1 VNILNKKNDIKKQSD
16 KIRDAWEK
24 PINDREL
31 SEIDSKIIT
40 GIEKFKR
47 KKLKNKDVLWV
58 LERLATTESAG
69 MPIYRALGALAKMQK
84 NSLIGER
91 LREIQDMMSEGKTL
105 ATAMATREKEWGEL
119 TVALIS
125 AGEASGGLD
134 TSIKKAASEL
144 ESKQRLMK
152 KVKGA
157 LFYPGAVLAI
167 TILLVSALLLFVV
180 PKFESIYGDMG
191 STLPTITKV
200 VLTLSDKAGLFF
212 TILAIL
218 LSIIFFMIKKWRKS
232 EVGALKFDQIK
243 IKLPLVGK
251 LFEKSSVA
259 RLASTLSALLGA
271 GVPLLECLKY
281 ASISVGLKTHEVAL
295 LKARERVTDGIP
307 LAVALH
313 ETGVFPELMIQLI
326 TVGSETGALPEM
338 MAKYSESALDE
349 LNESAESLTT
359 LIEPLMMV
367 VIGGIVGIFLVALYL
382 PVLDI
387 SSKI

>member
-1 VNILNKKNDIKKQSD
+1 MMAKFSKEKSLSD
-16 KIRDAWEK
+16 KLREDWEK
-24 PINDREL
+24 PINEREL
-31 SEIDSKIIT
+31 TNLDLKI
-40 GIEKFKR
+40 KSSFRRFK
-47 KKLKNKDVLWV
+47 KSKLKNKDVLWV

-69 MPIYRALGALAKMQK
+69 MPIYRALGALAKMQRDTI
-84 NSLIGER
+84 IGIR
-91 LREIQDMMSEGKTL
+91 LREIQDLMSEGKTL
-105 ATAMATREKEWGEL
+105 ATAMATRENEWGEL

-134 TSIKKAASEL
+134 ISIKKAATEL
-144 ESKQRLMK
+144 ESKERLKK

-157 LFYPGAVLAI
+157 LFYPAAVLAI
-167 TILLVSALLLFVV
+167 TVLLVSALLLFVV

-191 STLPTITKV
+191 SGLPGITKV
-200 VLTLSDKAGLFF
+200 VLTLSDRAGVFF
-212 TILAIL
+212 LIMGLLITGLVFAI
-218 LSIIFFMIKKWRKS
+218 KNWRKKES
-232 EVGALKFDQIK
+232 GALKFDQIK
-243 IKLPLVGK
+243 IKMPLVGK

-259 RLASTLSALLGA
+259 RLASTLAALLGA

-281 ASISVGLKTHEVAL
+281 ASLSVGLKTHEVAL
-295 LKARERVTDGIP
+295 NVARERVTDGVP
-307 LAVALH
+307 LAIALH
-313 ETGVFPELMIQLI
+313 ETGVFPELMVQLI

-338 MAKYSESALDE
+338 MAKYSESALEE

>member
-1 VNILNKKNDIKKQSD
+1 MIKARKNKPKNSFEKD
-16 KIRDAWEK
+16 KELWEQ
-24 PINDREL
+24 PINEREI
-31 SEIDSKIIT
+31 SNIDY
-40 GIEKFKR
+40 KFKNGFNKLKR
-47 KKLKNKDVLWV
+47 KKLKNRDVLWI

-69 MPIYRALGALAKMQK
+69 MPLYRALGALAKMQK
-84 NSLIGER
+84 NTLIGER
-91 LREIQDMMSEGKTL
+91 LVEIQNLMSEGKTL
-105 ATAMATREKEWGEL
+105 ASSLATRENEWGEL

-134 TSIKKAASEL
+134 ISIKKAAIEL
-144 ESKQRLMK
+144 ESKERLKK
-152 KVKGA
+152 KVKSA
-157 LFYPGAVLAI
+157 LFYPVAVLAI

-191 STLPTITKV
+191 SSLPTVTKV
-200 VLTLSDKAGLFF
+200 VLALSDKAG
-212 TILAIL
+212 
-218 LSIIFFMIKKWRKS
+218 IFFIVLGVLSAGSYIAVKRWR
-232 EVGALKFDQIK
+232 ENEAGALKFDKIK

-259 RLASTLSALLGA
+259 RLSSTLAALLGA

-281 ASISVGLKTHEVAL
+281 ASLSVGLKTHEMAL
-295 LKARERVTDGIP
+295 IRAKERVTDGIP
-307 LAVALH
+307 LSVALY

-338 MAKYSESALDE
+338 MAKYSESAIEE
-349 LNESAESLTT
+349 LNDTTESMTT

>member
-1 VNILNKKNDIKKQSD
+1 MIKARKNKPKNSFEKD
-16 KIRDAWEK
+16 KELWEQ
-24 PINDREL
+24 PINEREI
-31 SEIDSKIIT
+31 SNIDY
-40 GIEKFKR
+40 KFKNGFNKLKR
-47 KKLKNKDVLWV
+47 KKLKNRDVLWI

-69 MPIYRALGALAKMQK
+69 MPLYRALGALAKMQK
-84 NSLIGER
+84 NTLIGER
-91 LREIQDMMSEGKTL
+91 LTEIQNLMSEGKTL
-105 ATAMATREKEWGEL
+105 ASSLATRESEWGEL

-134 TSIKKAASEL
+134 ISIKKAAIEL
-144 ESKQRLMK
+144 ESKERLKK
-152 KVKGA
+152 KVKSA
-157 LFYPGAVLAI
+157 LFYPAAVLAI

-191 STLPTITKV
+191 SSLPAVTKV
-200 VLTLSDKAGLFF
+200 VLALSDKAG
-212 TILAIL
+212 
-218 LSIIFFMIKKWRKS
+218 IFFIVLGLFSAGSYIAIKRWRES
-232 EVGALKFDQIK
+232 EAGALKFDKIK

-259 RLASTLSALLGA
+259 RLSSTLAALLGA

-281 ASISVGLKTHEVAL
+281 ASLSVGLKTHEMAL
-295 LKARERVTDGIP
+295 IRAKERVTDGIP
-307 LAVALH
+307 LSVALY

-338 MAKYSESALDE
+338 MAKYSESAIEE
-349 LNESAESLTT
+349 LNDTTESMTT

>member
-1 VNILNKKNDIKKQSD
+1 VIKARKNKPKNSFEKD
-16 KIRDAWEK
+16 KELWEQ
-24 PINDREL
+24 PINEREI
-31 SEIDSKIIT
+31 SNIDY
-40 GIEKFKR
+40 KFKNGFNKLKR
-47 KKLKNKDVLWV
+47 KKLKNRDVLWI

-69 MPIYRALGALAKMQK
+69 MPLYRALGALAKMQK
-84 NSLIGER
+84 NTLIGER
-91 LREIQDMMSEGKTL
+91 LVEIQNLMSEGKTL
-105 ATAMATREKEWGEL
+105 ASSLATREKEWGEL

-134 TSIKKAASEL
+134 TSIKKAAIEL
-144 ESKQRLMK
+144 ESKERLKK
-152 KVKGA
+152 KVKSA
-157 LFYPGAVLAI
+157 LFYPAAVLAI

-191 STLPTITKV
+191 SSLPTVTKV
-200 VLTLSDKAGLFF
+200 VLALSDKAGIFF
-212 TILAIL
+212 TVLGV
-218 LSIIFFMIKKWRKS
+218 LSAGSYIAVKRWR
-232 EVGALKFDQIK
+232 ENEAGALKFDKIK

-259 RLASTLSALLGA
+259 RLSSTLAALLGA

-281 ASISVGLKTHEVAL
+281 ASLSVGLKTHEMAL
-295 LKARERVTDGIP
+295 IRAKERVTDGIP
-307 LAVALH
+307 LSVALY

-338 MAKYSESALDE
+338 MAKYSESAIEE
-349 LNESAESLTT
+349 LNDTTESMTT

>member
-1 VNILNKKNDIKKQSD
+1 MIKARKNKPKNSFEKD
-16 KIRDAWEK
+16 KELWEQ
-24 PINDREL
+24 PINEREI
-31 SEIDSKIIT
+31 SNIDY
-40 GIEKFKR
+40 KFKNGFNKLKR
-47 KKLKNKDVLWV
+47 KKLKNRDVLWI

-69 MPIYRALGALAKMQK
+69 MPLYRALGALAKMQK
-84 NSLIGER
+84 NTLIGER
-91 LREIQDMMSEGKTL
+91 LVEIQNLMSEGKTL
-105 ATAMATREKEWGEL
+105 ASSLATREKEWGEL

-134 TSIKKAASEL
+134 TSIKKAAIEL
-144 ESKQRLMK
+144 EGKERLKK
-152 KVKGA
+152 KVKSA
-157 LFYPGAVLAI
+157 LFYPAAVLAI

-191 STLPTITKV
+191 SSLPTVTKV
-200 VLTLSDKAGLFF
+200 VLALSDKAGIFF
-212 TILAIL
+212 TVLGV
-218 LSIIFFMIKKWRKS
+218 LSAGSYIAVKRWR
-232 EVGALKFDQIK
+232 ENEAGALKFDKIK

-259 RLASTLSALLGA
+259 RLSSTLAALLGA

-281 ASISVGLKTHEVAL
+281 ASLSVGLKTHEMAL
-295 LKARERVTDGIP
+295 IRAKERVTDGIP
-307 LAVALH
+307 LSVALY

-338 MAKYSESALDE
+338 MAKYSESAIEE
-349 LNESAESLTT
+349 LNDTTESMTT

>member
-1 VNILNKKNDIKKQSD
+1 MFKGKNKSKNSFERD
-16 KIRDAWEK
+16 KELWEQ
-24 PINDREL
+24 PINEREIYN
-31 SEIDSKIIT
+31 IDY
-40 GIEKFKR
+40 KFKNGFNKLKR
-47 KKLKNKDVLWV
+47 KKLKNRDVLWI

-69 MPIYRALGALAKMQK
+69 MPLYRALGALAKMQK
-84 NSLIGER
+84 NTLIGDR
-91 LREIQDMMSEGKTL
+91 LTEIQNLMSEGKTL
-105 ATAMATREKEWGEL
+105 ASSLATRESEWGEL

-134 TSIKKAASEL
+134 ISIKKAAIEL
-144 ESKQRLMK
+144 ESKERLKK
-152 KVKGA
+152 KVKSA
-157 LFYPGAVLAI
+157 LFYPAAVLAI
-167 TILLVSALLLFVV
+167 TVLLVSALLLFVV

-191 STLPTITKV
+191 SSLPAITKV
-200 VLTLSDKAGLFF
+200 VLALSDKAG
-212 TILAIL
+212 
-218 LSIIFFMIKKWRKS
+218 IFFAIVGVISAAAFISIKRWRKT
-232 EVGALKFDQIK
+232 EEGALKFDKIK
-243 IKLPLVGK
+243 VKLPLVGK

-259 RLASTLSALLGA
+259 RLSSTLSALLGA

-281 ASISVGLKTHEVAL
+281 ASLSVGLKTHEMAL
-295 LKARERVTDGIP
+295 IRTKERVTDGIP
-307 LAVALH
+307 LSVALY

-338 MAKYSESALDE
+338 MAKYSESALEE
-349 LNESAESLTT
+349 LNDTTESMTT

>member
-1 VNILNKKNDIKKQSD
+1 MMAKFSKEKSLSD
-16 KIRDAWEK
+16 KLREDWEK
-24 PINDREL
+24 PINEREL
-31 SEIDSKIIT
+31 TNLDFKIKSSFRRFKKSKL
-40 GIEKFKR
+40 R
-47 KKLKNKDVLWV
+47 NKDVLWV

-69 MPIYRALGALAKMQK
+69 MPIYRALGALAKMQRDTI
-84 NSLIGER
+84 IGIR
-91 LREIQDMMSEGKTL
+91 LREIQDLMSEGKTL
-105 ATAMATREKEWGEL
+105 ATAMATRENEWGEL

-134 TSIKKAASEL
+134 ISIKKAATEL
-144 ESKQRLMK
+144 ESKERLKK

-157 LFYPGAVLAI
+157 LFYPAAVLAI
-167 TILLVSALLLFVV
+167 TVLLVSALLLFVV

-191 STLPTITKV
+191 SGLPGITKV
-200 VLTLSDKAGLFF
+200 VLTLSDRAGVFF
-212 TILAIL
+212 LIMGLLITGLVFAI
-218 LSIIFFMIKKWRKS
+218 KNWRKKES
-232 EVGALKFDQIK
+232 GALKFDQIK
-243 IKLPLVGK
+243 IKMPLVGK

-259 RLASTLSALLGA
+259 RLASTLAALLGA

-281 ASISVGLKTHEVAL
+281 ASLSVGLKTHEVAL
-295 LKARERVTDGIP
+295 NVARERVTDGVP
-307 LAVALH
+307 LAIALH
-313 ETGVFPELMIQLI
+313 ETGVFPELMVQLI

-338 MAKYSESALDE
+338 MAKYSESALEE

>member
-1 VNILNKKNDIKKQSD
+1 MMAKFSKEKSLSD
-16 KIRDAWEK
+16 KLREDWEK
-24 PINDREL
+24 PINEREL
-31 SEIDSKIIT
+31 TNLDFKIKSSFRRFKKSKL
-40 GIEKFKR
+40 R
-47 KKLKNKDVLWV
+47 NKDVLWV

-69 MPIYRALGALAKMQK
+69 MPIYRALGALAKMQRDTI
-84 NSLIGER
+84 IGIR
-91 LREIQDMMSEGKTL
+91 LREIQDLMSEGKTL
-105 ATAMATREKEWGEL
+105 ATAMATRENEWGEL

-134 TSIKKAASEL
+134 ISIKKAATEL
-144 ESKQRLMK
+144 ESKERLKK

-157 LFYPGAVLAI
+157 LFYPAAVLAI
-167 TILLVSALLLFVV
+167 TVLLVSALLLFVV

-191 STLPTITKV
+191 SGLPGITKV
-200 VLTLSDKAGLFF
+200 VLTLSDRAGVFF
-212 TILAIL
+212 LIMGFLITGLVFAI
-218 LSIIFFMIKKWRKS
+218 KNWRKKES
-232 EVGALKFDQIK
+232 GALKFDQIK
-243 IKLPLVGK
+243 IKMPLVGK

-259 RLASTLSALLGA
+259 RLASTLAALLGA

-281 ASISVGLKTHEVAL
+281 ASLSVGLKTHEVAL
-295 LKARERVTDGIP
+295 NVARERVTDGVP
-307 LAVALH
+307 LAIALH
-313 ETGVFPELMIQLI
+313 ETGVFPELMVQLI

-338 MAKYSESALDE
+338 MAKYSESALEE

>member
-1 VNILNKKNDIKKQSD
+1 MIKARKNKPKNSFEKD
-16 KIRDAWEK
+16 KELWEQ
-24 PINDREL
+24 PINEREI
-31 SEIDSKIIT
+31 SNIDY
-40 GIEKFKR
+40 KFKNGFNKLKR
-47 KKLKNKDVLWV
+47 KKLKNRDVLWI

-69 MPIYRALGALAKMQK
+69 MPLYRALGALAKMQK
-84 NSLIGER
+84 NTLIGER
-91 LREIQDMMSEGKTL
+91 LTEIQNLMSEGKTL
-105 ATAMATREKEWGEL
+105 ASSLATRESEWGEL

-134 TSIKKAASEL
+134 TSIKKAAIEL
-144 ESKQRLMK
+144 ESKERLKK
-152 KVKGA
+152 KVKSA
-157 LFYPGAVLAI
+157 LFYPAAVLAI

-191 STLPTITKV
+191 SSLPTVTKV
-200 VLTLSDKAGLFF
+200 VLALSDKAG
-212 TILAIL
+212 
-218 LSIIFFMIKKWRKS
+218 IFFIVLGVLSTGSYIAVKRWR
-232 EVGALKFDQIK
+232 ENEAGALKFDKIK

-259 RLASTLSALLGA
+259 RLSSTLAALLGA

-281 ASISVGLKTHEVAL
+281 ASLSVGLKTHELAL
-295 LKARERVTDGIP
+295 IRAKDRVTDGIP
-307 LAVALH
+307 LSVALY

-338 MAKYSESALDE
+338 MAKYSESAIEE
-349 LNESAESLTT
+349 LNDTTESMTT

>member
-1 VNILNKKNDIKKQSD
+1 VIKARKNKPKNSFEKD
-16 KIRDAWEK
+16 KELWEQ
-24 PINDREL
+24 PINEREI
-31 SEIDSKIIT
+31 SNIDY
-40 GIEKFKR
+40 KFKNGFNKLKR
-47 KKLKNKDVLWV
+47 KKLKNRDVLWI

-69 MPIYRALGALAKMQK
+69 MPLYRALGALAKMQK
-84 NSLIGER
+84 NTLIGER
-91 LREIQDMMSEGKTL
+91 LVEIQNLMSEGKTL
-105 ATAMATREKEWGEL
+105 ASSLATREKEWGEL

-134 TSIKKAASEL
+134 TSIKKAAIEL
-144 ESKQRLMK
+144 EGKERLKK
-152 KVKGA
+152 KVKSA
-157 LFYPGAVLAI
+157 LFYPAAVLAI

-191 STLPTITKV
+191 SSLPTVTKV
-200 VLTLSDKAGLFF
+200 VLALSDKAGIFF
-212 TILAIL
+212 TVLGV
-218 LSIIFFMIKKWRKS
+218 LSAGSYIAVKRWR
-232 EVGALKFDQIK
+232 ENEAGALKFDKIK

-259 RLASTLSALLGA
+259 RLSSTLAALLGA

-281 ASISVGLKTHEVAL
+281 ASLSVGLKTHEMAL
-295 LKARERVTDGIP
+295 IRAKERVTDGIP
-307 LAVALH
+307 LSVALY

-338 MAKYSESALDE
+338 MAKYSESAIEE
-349 LNESAESLTT
+349 LNDTTESMTT

>member
-1 VNILNKKNDIKKQSD
+1 VIKARKNKPKNSFEKD
-16 KIRDAWEK
+16 KELWEQ
-24 PINDREL
+24 PINEREI
-31 SEIDSKIIT
+31 SNIDY
-40 GIEKFKR
+40 KFKNGFNKLKR
-47 KKLKNKDVLWV
+47 KKLKNRDVLWI

-69 MPIYRALGALAKMQK
+69 MPLYRALGALAKMQK
-84 NSLIGER
+84 NTLIGER
-91 LREIQDMMSEGKTL
+91 LVEIQNLMSEGKTL
-105 ATAMATREKEWGEL
+105 ASSLATRENEWGEL

-134 TSIKKAASEL
+134 TSIKKAAIEL
-144 ESKQRLMK
+144 ESKERLKK
-152 KVKGA
+152 KVKSA
-157 LFYPGAVLAI
+157 LFYPAAVLAI

-191 STLPTITKV
+191 SSLPTVTKV
-200 VLTLSDKAGLFF
+200 VLALSDKAG
-212 TILAIL
+212 
-218 LSIIFFMIKKWRKS
+218 IFFIVLGVLSAGSYIAIKRWR
-232 EVGALKFDQIK
+232 ENEEGALKFDKIK

-259 RLASTLSALLGA
+259 RLSSTLAALLGA

-281 ASISVGLKTHEVAL
+281 ASLSVGLKTHEMAL
-295 LKARERVTDGIP
+295 IRAKERVTDGIP
-307 LAVALH
+307 LSVALY

-338 MAKYSESALDE
+338 MAKYSESAIEE
-349 LNESAESLTT
+349 LNDTTESMTT

>member
-1 VNILNKKNDIKKQSD
+1 MIKARKNKAKNSFEKD
-16 KIRDAWEK
+16 KELWEQ
-24 PINDREL
+24 PINEREI
-31 SEIDSKIIT
+31 SNIDY
-40 GIEKFKR
+40 KFKNGFNKLKR
-47 KKLKNKDVLWV
+47 KKLKNRDVLWI

-69 MPIYRALGALAKMQK
+69 MPLYRALGALAKMQK
-84 NSLIGER
+84 NTLIGER
-91 LREIQDMMSEGKTL
+91 LVEIQNLMSEGKTL
-105 ATAMATREKEWGEL
+105 ASSLATRENEWGEL

-134 TSIKKAASEL
+134 ISIKKAAIEL
-144 ESKQRLMK
+144 ESKERLKK
-152 KVKGA
+152 KVKSA
-157 LFYPGAVLAI
+157 LFYPAAVLAI

-191 STLPTITKV
+191 SSLPTVTKV
-200 VLTLSDKAGLFF
+200 VLALSDKAG
-212 TILAIL
+212 
-218 LSIIFFMIKKWRKS
+218 IFFIVLGVLSAGSYIAVKRWR
-232 EVGALKFDQIK
+232 ENEAGALKFDKIK

-259 RLASTLSALLGA
+259 RLSSTLAALLGA

-281 ASISVGLKTHEVAL
+281 ASLSVGLKTHEMAL
-295 LKARERVTDGIP
+295 IRAKERVTDGIP
-307 LAVALH
+307 LSVALY

-338 MAKYSESALDE
+338 MAKYSESAIEE
-349 LNESAESLTT
+349 LNDTTESMTT

>member
-1 VNILNKKNDIKKQSD
+1 MIKARKNKPKNSFEKD
-16 KIRDAWEK
+16 KELWEQ
-24 PINDREL
+24 PINEREI
-31 SEIDSKIIT
+31 SNIDY
-40 GIEKFKR
+40 KFKNGFNKLKR
-47 KKLKNKDVLWV
+47 KKLKNRDVLWI

-69 MPIYRALGALAKMQK
+69 MPLYRALGALAKMQK
-84 NSLIGER
+84 NTLIGER
-91 LREIQDMMSEGKTL
+91 LVEIQNLMSEGKTL
-105 ATAMATREKEWGEL
+105 ASSLATREKEWGEL

-134 TSIKKAASEL
+134 TSIKKAAIEL
-144 ESKQRLMK
+144 ESKERLKK
-152 KVKGA
+152 KVKSA
-157 LFYPGAVLAI
+157 LFYPAAVLAI

-191 STLPTITKV
+191 SSLPTVTKV
-200 VLTLSDKAGLFF
+200 VLALSDKAGIFF
-212 TILAIL
+212 TVLGV
-218 LSIIFFMIKKWRKS
+218 LSAGSYIAVKRWR
-232 EVGALKFDQIK
+232 ENEAGALKFDKIK

-259 RLASTLSALLGA
+259 RLSSTLAALLGA

-281 ASISVGLKTHEVAL
+281 ASLSVGLKTHEMAL
-295 LKARERVTDGIP
+295 IRAKERVTDGIP
-307 LAVALH
+307 LSVALY

-338 MAKYSESALDE
+338 MAKYSESAIEE
-349 LNESAESLTT
+349 LNDTTESMTT

>member
-1 VNILNKKNDIKKQSD
+1 MSKNKVVKSNYDRLKD
-16 KIRDAWEK
+16 EWEK

-31 SEIDSKIIT
+31 YNNDYQIKSKFN
-40 GIEKFKR
+40 KLR
-47 KKLKNKDVLWV
+47 KSKLKSKDVLWV
-58 LERLATTESAG
+58 LDRLATTESAG
-69 MPIYRALGALAKMQK
+69 MPIYRALGALAKMQRK
-84 NSLIGER
+84 TLIGDR
-91 LREIQDMMSEGKTL
+91 LTEIQDLMSEGKTL
-105 ATAMATREKEWGEL
+105 ATAMATREREWGEL

-134 TSIKKAASEL
+134 ISIKKAALEL
-144 ESKQRLMK
+144 QSKERLKK

-157 LFYPGAVLAI
+157 LFYPAAVLGI
-167 TILLVSALLLFVV
+167 TVLLVSALLLFVV

-191 STLPTITKV
+191 SNLPGITKV
-200 VLTLSDKAGLFF
+200 VLTLSDRAG
-212 TILAIL
+212 
-218 LSIIFFMIKKWRKS
+218 IFFLSLGFIITGLVLIIKNWRKK
-232 EVGALKFDQIK
+232 EIGALKFDEYK

-281 ASISVGLKTHEVAL
+281 SSLSVGLKTHEVAL
-295 LKARERVTDGIP
+295 NNARERVTDGIP

-338 MAKYSESALDE
+338 MAKYSESALEE
-349 LNESAESLTT
+349 LNQSAESLTT

>member
-1 VNILNKKNDIKKQSD
+1 VIKARKNKAKNSFEKD
-16 KIRDAWEK
+16 KELWEQ
-24 PINDREL
+24 PINEREI
-31 SEIDSKIIT
+31 SNIDY
-40 GIEKFKR
+40 KFKNGFNKLKR
-47 KKLKNKDVLWV
+47 KKLKNRDVLWI

-69 MPIYRALGALAKMQK
+69 MPLYRALGALAKMQK
-84 NSLIGER
+84 NTLIGER
-91 LREIQDMMSEGKTL
+91 LVEIQNLMSEGKTL
-105 ATAMATREKEWGEL
+105 ASSLATRENEWGEL

-134 TSIKKAASEL
+134 ISIKKAAIEL
-144 ESKQRLMK
+144 ESKERLKK
-152 KVKGA
+152 KVKSA
-157 LFYPGAVLAI
+157 LFYPAAVLAI

-191 STLPTITKV
+191 SSLPTVTKV
-200 VLTLSDKAGLFF
+200 VLALSDKAG
-212 TILAIL
+212 
-218 LSIIFFMIKKWRKS
+218 IFFIVLGVLSAGSYIAVKRWR
-232 EVGALKFDQIK
+232 ENEAGALKFDKIK

-259 RLASTLSALLGA
+259 RLSSTLAALLGA

-281 ASISVGLKTHEVAL
+281 ASLSVGLKTHEMAL
-295 LKARERVTDGIP
+295 IRAKERVTDGIP
-307 LAVALH
+307 LSVALY

-338 MAKYSESALDE
+338 MAKYSESAIEE
-349 LNESAESLTT
+349 LNDTTESMTT

>member
-1 VNILNKKNDIKKQSD
+1 MMAKFSKEKSLSD
-16 KIRDAWEK
+16 KLREDWEK
-24 PINDREL
+24 PINEREL
-31 SEIDSKIIT
+31 TNLDSKI
-40 GIEKFKR
+40 KSSFRRFK
-47 KKLKNKDVLWV
+47 KSKLRNKDVLWV

-69 MPIYRALGALAKMQK
+69 MPIYRALGALAKMQRDTI
-84 NSLIGER
+84 IGIR
-91 LREIQDMMSEGKTL
+91 LREIQDLMSEGKTL
-105 ATAMATREKEWGEL
+105 ATAMATRENEWGEL

-134 TSIKKAASEL
+134 ISIKKAATEL
-144 ESKQRLMK
+144 ESKERLKK

-157 LFYPGAVLAI
+157 LFYPAAVLAI
-167 TILLVSALLLFVV
+167 TVLLVSALLLFVV

-191 STLPTITKV
+191 SGLPGITKV
-200 VLTLSDKAGLFF
+200 VLTLSDRAGVFF
-212 TILAIL
+212 LIMGLLITGLVFAI
-218 LSIIFFMIKKWRKS
+218 KNWRKKES
-232 EVGALKFDQIK
+232 GALKFDQIK
-243 IKLPLVGK
+243 IKMPLVGK

-259 RLASTLSALLGA
+259 RLASTLAALLGA

-281 ASISVGLKTHEVAL
+281 ASLSVGLKTHEVAL
-295 LKARERVTDGIP
+295 NVARERVTDGVP
-307 LAVALH
+307 LAIALH
-313 ETGVFPELMIQLI
+313 ETGVFPELMVQLI

-338 MAKYSESALDE
+338 MAKYSESALEE

>member
-1 VNILNKKNDIKKQSD
+1 MISKFSKEKSSAD
-16 KIRDAWEK
+16 KLRDEWEK
-24 PINDREL
+24 PINEREFSNL
-31 SEIDSKIIT
+31 DLKI
-40 GIEKFKR
+40 KSSFRRFK
-47 KKLKNKDVLWV
+47 KTKLKNKDVLWI

-69 MPIYRALGALAKMQK
+69 MPIYRALGALAKMQRDTI
-84 NSLIGER
+84 IGVR
-91 LREIQDMMSEGKTL
+91 LREIQDLMSEGKTL
-105 ATAMATREKEWGEL
+105 ATAMATRENEWGEL

-134 TSIKKAASEL
+134 ISIKKAAIEL
-144 ESKQRLMK
+144 ESKERLKK

-157 LFYPGAVLAI
+157 LFYPAAVLAI
-167 TILLVSALLLFVV
+167 TVLLVSALLLFVV

-191 STLPTITKV
+191 SGLPGITKV
-200 VLTLSDKAGLFF
+200 VLTLSDRAG
-212 TILAIL
+212 
-218 LSIIFFMIKKWRKS
+218 IFFLVMGLIIGGVVVATKNWRKKES
-232 EVGALKFDQIK
+232 GALKFDQIK

-259 RLASTLSALLGA
+259 RLASTLAALLGA

-281 ASISVGLKTHEVAL
+281 ASLSVGLKTHEVAL
-295 LKARERVTDGIP
+295 NVAKERVTDGIP

-313 ETGVFPELMIQLI
+313 ETGVFPELMVQLI

-338 MAKYSESALDE
+338 MAKYSESALEE

>member
-1 VNILNKKNDIKKQSD
+1 MMAKFSKEKSLSD
-16 KIRDAWEK
+16 KLREDWEK
-24 PINDREL
+24 PINEREL
-31 SEIDSKIIT
+31 TNLDFKI
-40 GIEKFKR
+40 KSSFRRFK
-47 KKLKNKDVLWV
+47 KSKLKNKDVLWV

-69 MPIYRALGALAKMQK
+69 MPIYRALGALAKMQRDTI
-84 NSLIGER
+84 IGIR
-91 LREIQDMMSEGKTL
+91 LREIQDLMSEGKTL
-105 ATAMATREKEWGEL
+105 ATAMATRENEWGEL

-134 TSIKKAASEL
+134 ISIKKAATEL
-144 ESKQRLMK
+144 ESKERLKK

-157 LFYPGAVLAI
+157 LFYPAAVLAI
-167 TILLVSALLLFVV
+167 TVLLVSALLLFVV

-191 STLPTITKV
+191 SGLPGITKV
-200 VLTLSDKAGLFF
+200 VLTLSDRAGVFF
-212 TILAIL
+212 LIIGLLITGLVFAI
-218 LSIIFFMIKKWRKS
+218 KNWRKKES
-232 EVGALKFDQIK
+232 GALKFDQIK
-243 IKLPLVGK
+243 IKMPLVGK

-259 RLASTLSALLGA
+259 RLASTLAALLGA

-281 ASISVGLKTHEVAL
+281 ASLSVGLKTHEVAL
-295 LKARERVTDGIP
+295 NVARERVTDGVP
-307 LAVALH
+307 LAIALH
-313 ETGVFPELMIQLI
+313 ETGVFPELMVQLV

-338 MAKYSESALDE
+338 MAKYSESALEE

>member
-1 VNILNKKNDIKKQSD
+1 
-16 KIRDAWEK
+16 
-24 PINDREL
+24 
-31 SEIDSKIIT
+31 
-40 GIEKFKR
+40 
-47 KKLKNKDVLWV
+47 
-58 LERLATTESAG
+58 
-69 MPIYRALGALAKMQK
+69 
-84 NSLIGER
+84 
-91 LREIQDMMSEGKTL
+91 MSEGKTL
-105 ATAMATREKEWGEL
+105 ATAMATRENEWGEL

-134 TSIKKAASEL
+134 ISIKKAATEL
-144 ESKQRLMK
+144 ESKERLKK

-157 LFYPGAVLAI
+157 LFYPAAVLAI
-167 TILLVSALLLFVV
+167 TVLLVSALLLFVV

-191 STLPTITKV
+191 SGLPGITKV
-200 VLTLSDKAGLFF
+200 VLTLSDRAGVFF
-212 TILAIL
+212 LIIGLLITGLVFAI
-218 LSIIFFMIKKWRKS
+218 KNWRKKES
-232 EVGALKFDQIK
+232 GALKFDQIK
-243 IKLPLVGK
+243 IKMPLVGK

-259 RLASTLSALLGA
+259 RLASTLAALLGA

-281 ASISVGLKTHEVAL
+281 ASLSVGLKTHEVAL
-295 LKARERVTDGIP
+295 NVARERVTDGVP
-307 LAVALH
+307 LAIALH
-313 ETGVFPELMIQLI
+313 ETGVFPELMVQLV

-338 MAKYSESALDE
+338 MAKYSESALEE

>member
-1 VNILNKKNDIKKQSD
+1 MLKAKKNMHKNSFEKD
-16 KIRDAWEK
+16 KELWEQ
-24 PINDREL
+24 PINEREI
-31 SEIDSKIIT
+31 SNIDY
-40 GIEKFKR
+40 KFKNSFNKLKR
-47 KKLKNKDVLWV
+47 KKLKNRDVLWV

-69 MPIYRALGALAKMQK
+69 MPLYRALGALAKMEK
-84 NSLIGER
+84 NTLIGER
-91 LREIQDMMSEGKTL
+91 LTEIQNLMSEGKTL
-105 ATAMATREKEWGEL
+105 ASSLATRESEWGEL

-134 TSIKKAASEL
+134 ISIKKAAIEL
-144 ESKQRLMK
+144 ESKERLKK
-152 KVKGA
+152 KVKSA
-157 LFYPGAVLAI
+157 LFYPAAVLAI
-167 TILLVSALLLFVV
+167 TVLLVSALLLFVV

-191 STLPTITKV
+191 SSLPAVTKV
-200 VLTLSDKAGLFF
+200 VLALSDKAGIFF
-212 TILAIL
+212 IVLGL
-218 LSIIFFMIKKWRKS
+218 LSVGFYIVIKRWRES
-232 EVGALKFDQIK
+232 EKGALKFDKIK
-243 IKLPLVGK
+243 IRLPLVGK

-259 RLASTLSALLGA
+259 RLSSTLAALLGA

-281 ASISVGLKTHEVAL
+281 ASLSVGLKTHEMAL
-295 LKARERVTDGIP
+295 IRARERVTDGIP
-307 LAVALH
+307 LSVALY

-338 MAKYSESALDE
+338 MDKYSESAIEE
-349 LNESAESLTT
+349 LNDTTESMTT

>member
-1 VNILNKKNDIKKQSD
+1 
-16 KIRDAWEK
+16 
-24 PINDREL
+24 
-31 SEIDSKIIT
+31 
-40 GIEKFKR
+40 
-47 KKLKNKDVLWV
+47 
-58 LERLATTESAG
+58 LATTESAG
-69 MPIYRALGALAKMQK
+69 MPLYRALGALAKMQK
-84 NSLIGER
+84 NTLIGER
-91 LREIQDMMSEGKTL
+91 LVEIQNLMSEGKTL
-105 ATAMATREKEWGEL
+105 ASSLATREKEWGEL

-134 TSIKKAASEL
+134 TSIKKAAIEL
-144 ESKQRLMK
+144 ESKERLKK
-152 KVKGA
+152 KVKSA
-157 LFYPGAVLAI
+157 LFYPAAVLAI

-191 STLPTITKV
+191 SSLPTVTKV
-200 VLTLSDKAGLFF
+200 VLALSDKAGIFF
-212 TILAIL
+212 TVLGV
-218 LSIIFFMIKKWRKS
+218 LSAGSYIAVKRWR
-232 EVGALKFDQIK
+232 ENEAGALKFDKIK

-259 RLASTLSALLGA
+259 RLSSTLAALLGA

-281 ASISVGLKTHEVAL
+281 ASLSVGLKTHEMAL
-295 LKARERVTDGIP
+295 IRAKERVTDGIP
-307 LAVALH
+307 LSVALY

-338 MAKYSESALDE
+338 MAKYSESAIEE
-349 LNESAESLTT
+349 LNDTTESMTT

>member
-1 VNILNKKNDIKKQSD
+1 MIKARKNKPKNSFEKD
-16 KIRDAWEK
+16 KELWEQ
-24 PINDREL
+24 PINEREI
-31 SEIDSKIIT
+31 SNIDY
-40 GIEKFKR
+40 KFKNGFNKLKR
-47 KKLKNKDVLWV
+47 KKLKNRDVLWI

-69 MPIYRALGALAKMQK
+69 MPLYRALGALAKMQK
-84 NSLIGER
+84 NTLIGER
-91 LREIQDMMSEGKTL
+91 LTEIQNLMSEGKTL
-105 ATAMATREKEWGEL
+105 ASSLATREGEWGEL

-134 TSIKKAASEL
+134 TSIKKAAIEL
-144 ESKQRLMK
+144 ESKERLKK
-152 KVKGA
+152 KVKSA
-157 LFYPGAVLAI
+157 LFYPAAVLAI

-191 STLPTITKV
+191 SSLPAVTKV
-200 VLTLSDKAGLFF
+200 VLALSDKAG
-212 TILAIL
+212 
-218 LSIIFFMIKKWRKS
+218 IFFIVLGLFSAGSYVAVKRWRES
-232 EVGALKFDQIK
+232 EEGALKFDKIK

-259 RLASTLSALLGA
+259 RLSSTLAALLGA

-281 ASISVGLKTHEVAL
+281 ASLSVGLKTHEMAL
-295 LKARERVTDGIP
+295 IRAKERVTDGIP
-307 LAVALH
+307 LSVALY

-338 MAKYSESALDE
+338 MAKYSESAIDE
-349 LNESAESLTT
+349 LNDTTESMTT

>member
-1 VNILNKKNDIKKQSD
+1 MSKNKVVKSNYDRLKD
-16 KIRDAWEK
+16 EWER

-31 SEIDSKIIT
+31 YNNDYIIKSKFN
-40 GIEKFKR
+40 KLR
-47 KKLKNKDVLWV
+47 KSKLKSKDVLWV
-58 LERLATTESAG
+58 LDRLATTESAG
-69 MPIYRALGALAKMQK
+69 MPIYRALGALAKMQRK
-84 NSLIGER
+84 TLIGDR
-91 LREIQDMMSEGKTL
+91 LTEIQDLMSEGKTL
-105 ATAMATREKEWGEL
+105 ATAMATREREWGEL

-134 TSIKKAASEL
+134 ISIKKAALEL
-144 ESKQRLMK
+144 QSKERLKK

-157 LFYPGAVLAI
+157 LFYPAAVLGI
-167 TILLVSALLLFVV
+167 TVLLVSALLLFVV

-191 STLPTITKV
+191 SNLPGITKV
-200 VLTLSDKAGLFF
+200 VLTLSDRAG
-212 TILAIL
+212 
-218 LSIIFFMIKKWRKS
+218 IFFLSLGFIITGLVLIIKNWRKKES
-232 EVGALKFDQIK
+232 GALKFDEYK

-281 ASISVGLKTHEVAL
+281 SSLSVGLKTHEVAL
-295 LKARERVTDGIP
+295 NNARERVTDGIP

-338 MAKYSESALDE
+338 MAKYSESALEE
-349 LNESAESLTT
+349 LNQSAESLTT

>member
-1 VNILNKKNDIKKQSD
+1 MIKARKNKPKNSFEKD
-16 KIRDAWEK
+16 KELWEQ
-24 PINDREL
+24 PINEREI
-31 SEIDSKIIT
+31 SNIDY
-40 GIEKFKR
+40 KFKNGFNKLKR
-47 KKLKNKDVLWV
+47 KKLKNRDVLWI

-69 MPIYRALGALAKMQK
+69 MPLYRALGALAKMQK
-84 NSLIGER
+84 NTLIGER
-91 LREIQDMMSEGKTL
+91 LTEIQNLMSEGKTL
-105 ATAMATREKEWGEL
+105 ASSLATRESEWGEL

-134 TSIKKAASEL
+134 ISIKKAAIEL
-144 ESKQRLMK
+144 ESKERLKK
-152 KVKGA
+152 KVKSA
-157 LFYPGAVLAI
+157 LFYPAAVLAI

-191 STLPTITKV
+191 SSLPTVTKV
-200 VLTLSDKAGLFF
+200 VLALSDKAG
-212 TILAIL
+212 
-218 LSIIFFMIKKWRKS
+218 IFFIVLGVLSAGSYIAVKRWRES
-232 EVGALKFDQIK
+232 EAGALKFDKIK

-259 RLASTLSALLGA
+259 RLSSTLAALLGA

-281 ASISVGLKTHEVAL
+281 ASLSVGLKTHEMAL
-295 LKARERVTDGIP
+295 IRAKERVTDGIP
-307 LAVALH
+307 LSVALY

-338 MAKYSESALDE
+338 MDKYSESAIEE
-349 LNESAESLTT
+349 LNDTTESMTT

>member
-1 VNILNKKNDIKKQSD
+1 MSKNKVVKSNYDRLKD
-16 KIRDAWEK
+16 EWER

-31 SEIDSKIIT
+31 YNNDYIIKSKFN
-40 GIEKFKR
+40 KLR
-47 KKLKNKDVLWV
+47 KSKLKSKDVLWV
-58 LERLATTESAG
+58 LDRLATTESAG
-69 MPIYRALGALAKMQK
+69 MPIYRALGALAKMQRK
-84 NSLIGER
+84 TLIGDR
-91 LREIQDMMSEGKTL
+91 LTEIQDLMSEGKTL
-105 ATAMATREKEWGEL
+105 ATAMATREREWGEL

-134 TSIKKAASEL
+134 ISIKKAALEL
-144 ESKQRLMK
+144 QSKERLKK

-157 LFYPGAVLAI
+157 LFYPAAVLGI
-167 TILLVSALLLFVV
+167 TVLLVSALLLFVV

-191 STLPTITKV
+191 SNLPGITKV
-200 VLTLSDKAGLFF
+200 VLTLSDRAG
-212 TILAIL
+212 
-218 LSIIFFMIKKWRKS
+218 IFFLSLGFIITGLVFIIKNWRKKES
-232 EVGALKFDQIK
+232 GALKFDEYK

-281 ASISVGLKTHEVAL
+281 SSLSVGLKTHEVAL
-295 LKARERVTDGIP
+295 NNARERVTDGIP

-338 MAKYSESALDE
+338 MAKYSESALEE
-349 LNESAESLTT
+349 LNQSAESLTT

>member
-1 VNILNKKNDIKKQSD
+1 MMAKFSKEKSLSD
-16 KIRDAWEK
+16 KLREDWER
-24 PINDREL
+24 PINEREL
-31 SEIDSKIIT
+31 TNLDLKI
-40 GIEKFKR
+40 KSSFRRFK
-47 KKLKNKDVLWV
+47 KSKLKNKDVLWV

-69 MPIYRALGALAKMQK
+69 MPIYRALGALAKMQRDTI
-84 NSLIGER
+84 IGIR
-91 LREIQDMMSEGKTL
+91 LREIQDLMSEGKTL
-105 ATAMATREKEWGEL
+105 ATAMATRENEWGEL

-134 TSIKKAASEL
+134 ISIKKAATEL
-144 ESKQRLMK
+144 ESKERLKK

-157 LFYPGAVLAI
+157 LFYPAAVLAI
-167 TILLVSALLLFVV
+167 TVLLVSALLLFVV

-191 STLPTITKV
+191 SGLPGITKV
-200 VLTLSDKAGLFF
+200 VLTLSDRAGVFF
-212 TILAIL
+212 LIIGLLITGLVFAI
-218 LSIIFFMIKKWRKS
+218 KNWRKKES
-232 EVGALKFDQIK
+232 GALKFDQIK
-243 IKLPLVGK
+243 IKMPLVGK

-259 RLASTLSALLGA
+259 RLASTLAALLGA

-281 ASISVGLKTHEVAL
+281 ASLSVGLKTHEVAL
-295 LKARERVTDGIP
+295 NVARERVTDGVP
-307 LAVALH
+307 LAIALH
-313 ETGVFPELMIQLI
+313 ETGVFPELMVQLV

-338 MAKYSESALDE
+338 MAKYSESALEE